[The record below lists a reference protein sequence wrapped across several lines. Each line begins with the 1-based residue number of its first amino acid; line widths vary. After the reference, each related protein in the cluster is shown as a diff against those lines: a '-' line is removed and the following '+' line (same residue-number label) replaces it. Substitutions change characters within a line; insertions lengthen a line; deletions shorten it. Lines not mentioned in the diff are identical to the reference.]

1 MRLLFVCTGNTC
13 RSAMAEGIAR
23 AVASERGLQ
32 DIVVESA
39 GTGAAPLA
47 ADRDLPSPGAS
58 DGALLVALEHGV
70 DLGDH
75 RARQLTADLIES
87 ADLVLA
93 MGTRHL
99 DRVIELGG
107 RSKAHLLTAFAS
119 EGRSRQNIEDP
130 FGGPLAAYR
139 ATYDELDRDIRRA
152 LDRLGAT
159 HGPDA
164 SAAGA

>member
-13 RSAMAEGIAR
+13 RSAMAEAIAR
-23 AVASERGLQ
+23 TVASERGLH

-39 GTGAAPLA
+39 GTGAAPLP
-47 ADRDLPSPGAS
+47 ADPDAPSPGAS

-70 DLGDH
+70 DLGEH
-75 RARQLTADLIES
+75 RSRQLTAELIDG

-93 MGTRHL
+93 MGQRHL
-99 DRVIELGG
+99 DRVFELGG
-107 RSKAHLLTAFAS
+107 RGKSQLLTAFAS

-130 FGGPLAAYR
+130 FGGPLSAYR
-139 ATYDELDRDIRRA
+139 ATYEELDREIRRA

-159 HGPDA
+159 RGPDA
-164 SAAGA
+164 TTAGA